1 MSELST
7 SRRSYHSPARQKA
20 AAATR
25 DRIIDAG
32 TRLVRGFTTWDWDEL
47 TFRAVAERAEVSER
61 TVYRHFPTERHL
73 HDAIMGRLEDEAG
86 IAYETVELDNLAEV
100 TARVFASL
108 RRFAIKDTIGTPHGP
123 AFASAD
129 TRRLDALNRAVV
141 ARAPQLPDAQRRALA
156 GLLDVLWSPT
166 TYERLVGAWNLD
178 KEDAVGATQWLIA
191 KVVAAIDGNETI
203 PTVAAEELDS
213 RRPAR

>member
-7 SRRSYHSPARQKA
+7 RSYHSPARQKA

-25 DRIIDAG
+25 ERIIDAG

-47 TFRAVAERAEVSER
+47 TFRAVAELAEVSER

-86 IAYETVELDNLAEV
+86 IAYEDVELDNVADV

-108 RRFAIKDTIGTPHGP
+108 KRFAIKDTIGTPHGP
-123 AFASAD
+123 AFVGAD
-129 TRRLDALNRAVV
+129 ARRHDALDRAVT
-141 ARAPQLPDAQRRALA
+141 ARAPQLPDAHRRAMA

-178 KEDAVGATQWLIA
+178 SAEAVDAVRWLIA
-191 KVVAAIDGNETI
+191 KVVAAIDDQANP
-203 PTVAAEELDS
+203 PTL
-213 RRPAR
+213 RR

>member
-32 TRLVRGFTTWDWDEL
+32 TQLVREFTTWDWDEL
-47 TFRAVAERAEVSER
+47 TFRAVSERAEVSER

-73 HDAIMGRLEDEAG
+73 HDAIMGRLEDQAG
-86 IAYETVELDNLAEV
+86 IAYEHVELDNFAEV
-100 TARVFASL
+100 TARLFASL
-108 RRFAIKDTIGTPHGP
+108 GRFAIKDSIGAPHGA
-123 AFASAD
+123 AFVGAEAK
-129 TRRLDALNRAVV
+129 RHDALDRAVV
-141 ARAPQLPDAQRRALA
+141 APQLSDAQRRALA
-156 GLLDVLWSPT
+156 GLLDVLWSPP

-178 KEDAVGATQWLIA
+178 QGDAVEAVQWLIA
-191 KVVAAIDGNETI
+191 KVIAAVKNNEA
-203 PTVAAEELDS
+203 PTL
-213 RRPAR
+213 PQ

>member
-25 DRIIDAG
+25 KRIVDAG
-32 TRLVRGFTTWDWDEL
+32 VRLVREFTTWNWDEL
-47 TFRAVAERAEVSER
+47 TFRAVAEHAQVSER

-86 IAYETVELDNLAEV
+86 ISYEEVKLDNLAEI

-108 RRFAIKDTIGTPHGP
+108 RRFAISDSIGAPHGP
-123 AFASAD
+123 AFVGAEAK
-129 TRRLDALNRAVV
+129 RHDALNRAVV
-141 ARAPQLPDAQRRALA
+141 APQLPDSQRRALA
-156 GLLDVLWSPT
+156 GLLDVLWSPS

-178 KEDAVGATQWLIA
+178 SGEAAEAVQWLIA
-191 KVVAAIDGNETI
+191 KVIAAVENNEA
-203 PTVAAEELDS
+203 PML
-213 RRPAR
+213 PQ

>member
-1 MSELST
+1 MGELST
-7 SRRSYHSPARQKA
+7 RSYHSPARQKA

-25 DRIIDAG
+25 ERIIDAG

-47 TFRAVAERAEVSER
+47 TFRAVAELAEVSER

-86 IAYETVELDNLAEV
+86 IAYEDVELDNVADV

-108 RRFAIKDTIGTPHGP
+108 KRFAIKDTIGTPHGP
-123 AFASAD
+123 AFVGAD
-129 TRRLDALNRAVV
+129 ARRHDALDRAVT
-141 ARAPQLPDAQRRALA
+141 ARAPQLPDAHRRAMA

-178 KEDAVGATQWLIA
+178 SAEAVDAVRWLIA
-191 KVVAAIDGNETI
+191 KVVAAIDDQANL
-203 PTVAAEELDS
+203 PTL
-213 RRPAR
+213 RH

>member
-32 TRLVRGFTTWDWDEL
+32 AQLVRGFTTWNWDEL

-73 HDAIMGRLEDEAG
+73 HDAIMGRLEDQAG
-86 IAYETVELDNLAEV
+86 IAYEDVELDNFAEV
-100 TARVFASL
+100 TARLFASL
-108 RRFAIKDTIGTPHGP
+108 GRFAIKDSIGAPHGP
-123 AFASAD
+123 AFVGAEAK
-129 TRRLDALNRAVV
+129 RHDALDRAVV
-141 ARAPQLPDAQRRALA
+141 ARAPELPDAQRRALA
-156 GLLDVLWSPT
+156 GLLDVLWSPP

-178 KEDAVGATQWLIA
+178 KSEAVGAVQWLIA
-191 KVVAAIDGNETI
+191 KVIAAVENNEA
-203 PTVAAEELDS
+203 PTL
-213 RRPAR
+213 PQ

>member
-7 SRRSYHSPARQKA
+7 RSYHSPARQKA

-25 DRIIDAG
+25 ERIIDAG

-47 TFRAVAERAEVSER
+47 TFRAVAELAEVSER

-86 IAYETVELDNLAEV
+86 IAYEDVELDNLADV

-108 RRFAIKDTIGTPHGP
+108 KRFAIKDTIGTPHGP
-123 AFASAD
+123 AFVGAD
-129 TRRLDALNRAVV
+129 ARRHDALDRAVT
-141 ARAPQLPDAQRRALA
+141 ARAPQLPDAHRRAMA

-178 KEDAVGATQWLIA
+178 KAEAVDAVRWLIA
-191 KVVAAIDGNETI
+191 KVVAAIDDQANP
-203 PTVAAEELDS
+203 PTL
-213 RRPAR
+213 RR